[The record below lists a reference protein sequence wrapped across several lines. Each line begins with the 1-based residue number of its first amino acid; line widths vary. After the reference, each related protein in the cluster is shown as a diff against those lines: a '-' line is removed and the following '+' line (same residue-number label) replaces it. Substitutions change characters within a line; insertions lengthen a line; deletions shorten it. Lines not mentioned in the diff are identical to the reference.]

1 MKKITLVFVLSL
13 MAVGFVNANGTNPE
27 SPLGMSVIKYKN
39 IIKVFYRGEHA
50 GKVKVAIFNAH
61 GRMVHKETLKN
72 TENFMRPYNF
82 SFLPAGDYT
91 IELSDAKGTRSQKV
105 TYGRE
110 DEKRELHKGIA
121 DR

>member
-39 IIKVFYRGEHA
+39 IVKVFYRGEQA
-50 GKVKVAIFNAH
+50 GKVKVTIFNAH

-82 SFLPAGDYT
+82 SSLPAGDYT

-105 TYGRE
+105 SYGR
-110 DEKRELHKGIA
+110 DHEKSKLDDGIA